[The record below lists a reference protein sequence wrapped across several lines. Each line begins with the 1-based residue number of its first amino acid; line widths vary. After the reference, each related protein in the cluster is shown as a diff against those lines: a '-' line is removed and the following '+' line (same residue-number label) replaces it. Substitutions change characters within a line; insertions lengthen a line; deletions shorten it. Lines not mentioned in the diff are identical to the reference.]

1 MLAEQQKRKRSDES
15 IFLEIVDVEIN
26 CLKMTGH
33 AETLTGSFYFVVEL
47 KYFMI
52 EKENHLLLK

>member
-1 MLAEQQKRKRSDES
+1 MKH
-15 IFLEIVDVEIN
+15 FLEIVDVEIN

-33 AETLTGSFYFVVEL
+33 AETLTGSLYFVVEL

-52 EKENHLLLK
+52 EKEKHLLLK